1 MKFETPLISGT
12 LIRRYKRFLA
22 DVQLDD
28 GTEVIAHC
36 ANPGSM
42 KTCAEPGW
50 RVLLSP
56 ANNPKRKLQWTWE
69 IVFSAPNGHPILINT
84 ARPNKIVHEAVE
96 QGRIPELNGYQTI
109 RTEVKYGEG
118 SRIDLLLETPDKPQC
133 FVEVKSV
140 TMLKSGG
147 CVAFPDSVSK
157 RATKHMNEL
166 AVQVQNGHRAVVLFL
181 VSRMGASEMTPA
193 DDIDPRYGEAL
204 RQAIE
209 CGVEA
214 LAYCAV
220 ISEDEI
226 VVGQRI
232 PIRL

>member
-1 MKFETPLISGT
+1 MKFETPLIHGT

-22 DVQLDD
+22 DVRLDD

-36 ANPGSM
+36 ANTGSM

-56 ANNPKRKLQWTWE
+56 ANNPKRKLKWTWE
-69 IVFSAPNGHPILINT
+69 IVFAGTNGHAILINT
-84 ARPNKIVHEAVE
+84 ARPNRIVHEAIA
-96 QGRIPELNGYQTI
+96 QGRIKELSGYDTI
-109 RTEVKYGEG
+109 TSEVKYGEG
-118 SRIDLLLETPDKPQC
+118 SRIDLLLTAPEQPQC
-133 FVEVKSV
+133 FVEVKNV
-140 TMLKSGG
+140 TMLKEPG
-147 CVAFPDSVSK
+147 CVTFPDSVST

-166 AVQVQNGHRAVVLFL
+166 ALQVRQGHRAVVFFL

-193 DDIDPRYGEAL
+193 DIIDPRYGEAL
-204 RQAIE
+204 RQAVA

-214 LAYCAV
+214 LAYCAE
-220 ISEDEI
+220 ISEEEI
-226 VVGQRI
+226 LVGQRI

>member
-1 MKFETPLISGT
+1 MKFETTLVPGT

-22 DVQLDD
+22 DVRLDD
-28 GTEVIAHC
+28 GTEVVAHC

-50 RVLLSP
+50 KVLLSP
-56 ANNPKRKLQWTWE
+56 ANNPKRKLKWTWE
-69 IVFSAPNGHPILINT
+69 IVFARPTGNPILINT
-84 ARPNKIVHEAVE
+84 ARPNRIVHEAIKQGKIE
-96 QGRIPELNGYQTI
+96 QLCGYDSI

-118 SRIDLLLETPDKPQC
+118 SRIDLLLAGPQRPQC

-140 TMLKSGG
+140 TMLKEPG
-147 CVAFPDSVSK
+147 CVTFPDSVSV

-166 AVQVQNGHRAVVLFL
+166 ASQAKQGHRAVVFFL

-204 RQAIE
+204 RQAVE
-209 CGVEA
+209 GGVEA
-214 LAYCAV
+214 LAYCAD
-220 ISEDEI
+220 ISKDE
-226 VVGQRI
+226 VLVAHQI